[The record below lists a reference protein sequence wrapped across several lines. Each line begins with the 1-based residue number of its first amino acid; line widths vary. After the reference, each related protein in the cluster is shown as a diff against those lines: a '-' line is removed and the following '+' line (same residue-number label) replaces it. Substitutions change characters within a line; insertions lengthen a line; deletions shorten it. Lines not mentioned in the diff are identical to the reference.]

1 MAVYALVDCNNFYVS
16 CERVFNP
23 ALEGKPVIVMSNN
36 DGCAV
41 ARSAEAKAI
50 GVDMAAPAFK
60 LRHLVESHGL
70 VMLSS
75 NYALYGDMSERV
87 MSVLATFSPGAE
99 VYSIDE
105 CFLDLEGLP
114 VDDLTAWSQQ
124 IRATVRRWTGIPV
137 SVGIGT
143 TKTLAKL
150 ANRLAKKSK
159 KANGALNLTS
169 DPRWVEAALKQT
181 PVGDVWGI
189 GRQYAAHCGVNGIR
203 TAYDLTLQ
211 SDGWIKKTMGA
222 VGLRTVMELR
232 GTPVHTLDTAP
243 SDKQTTCC
251 SRSFGEAVAD
261 YGQVR
266 DAVVTFAS
274 RAAEK
279 IRGQGLV
286 AGALQVFAYTDRF
299 RLDQPQFSLNAMIR
313 LSPPTSSTPH
323 IIGAALKGLESSW
336 RDGYGYKKAGVIMLD
351 LVRPEDIPR
360 DLFSPPPGAGEK
372 PKALMA
378 AVDDINSKL
387 GKGAVG
393 YGLAPK
399 DAPWQMR
406 CDNRTPSYTTSWDEL
421 PVVKS

>member
-114 VDDLTAWSQQ
+114 VDNLTAWSQQ

-159 KANGALNLTS
+159 KADGALDLTS

-189 GRQYAAHCGVNGIR
+189 GRQYAALCGVNGIR

-232 GTPVHTLDTAP
+232 GTPVHTLHPHYRHGPAAP
-243 SDKQTTCC
+243 IRPPRPRSCRHLGQT
-251 SRSFGEAVAD
+251 
-261 YGQVR
+261 GQ
-266 DAVVTFAS
+266 
-274 RAAEK
+274 
-279 IRGQGLV
+279 IRP
-286 AGALQVFAYTDRF
+286 D
-299 RLDQPQFSLNAMIR
+299 
-313 LSPPTSSTPH
+313 H
-323 IIGAALKGLESSW
+323 
-336 RDGYGYKKAGVIMLD
+336 
-351 LVRPEDIPR
+351 PR
-360 DLFSPPPGAGEK
+360 
-372 PKALMA
+372 
-378 AVDDINSKL
+378 
-387 GKGAVG
+387 
-393 YGLAPK
+393 
-399 DAPWQMR
+399 
-406 CDNRTPSYTTSWDEL
+406 
-421 PVVKS
+421 